1 MNLQKI
7 TLTLG
12 LTLLAGVFTGCKD
25 MDRPDPN
32 RHVTQASAHSTTA
45 FDTWLKSHYTDTYNV
60 QYIYTLDDT
69 EADRSRNLAPAKLE
83 NSMKLAKIILHAW
96 YGAYDE
102 AATKVD
108 FMRKTSP
115 RQLLIVG
122 SASWNGDGTITQGPP
137 KGA

>member
-32 RHVTQASAHSTTA
+32 RHVTQVQSQPKTA
-45 FDTWLKSHYTDTYNV
+45 FDNWLKSHYTDSYNV
-60 QYIYTLDDT
+60 QYIYTLDDI

-96 YGAYDE
+96 
-102 AATKVD
+102 
-108 FMRKTSP
+108 
-115 RQLLIVG
+115 
-122 SASWNGDGTITQGPP
+122 
-137 KGA
+137 